1 MKSIHLLKNP
11 VQNYAWGSHSA
22 IAELMG
28 KPFPTEEPEAEMW
41 MGAHP
46 KAPSMVKIGPGDE
59 SLMDL
64 VKQRPHDILG
74 KKTAAVF
81 DNRLPYLFKV
91 LAIEK
96 PLSIQVH
103 PDREQAKT
111 GFARENHLG
120 IPMDAAE
127 RNYRD
132 DNHKPECI
140 CALTHFWALNGF
152 RDNATM
158 INLLRESCGDSLG
171 AGIRE
176 LEENVDSQG
185 LKGFLDILFK
195 LKEDDVKKIL
205 NRAVPHAE
213 ACRDKDPA
221 LDWMARLHKTYPGDI
236 GVLFPLILNLVC
248 LNPGQAM
255 CLPAGQMH
263 AYLKGVGIE
272 LMANS
277 DNVLRG
283 GLTPKHMDVFELLN
297 ILNFKVQPLEIIE
310 PENRRAYE
318 NAYPTPA
325 SEFEL
330 SVIETVEGEPYAS
343 EKDRGV
349 EILLLTTGEVDI
361 FQGSD
366 PEPMRLNCG
375 MSVIVPAAVESYL
388 IKGKGTVYKASVPST
403 DTSVHRTE

>member
-1 MKSIHLLKNP
+1 
-11 VQNYAWGSHSA
+11 
-22 IAELMG
+22 
-28 KPFPTEEPEAEMW
+28 
-41 MGAHP
+41 
-46 KAPSMVKIGPGDE
+46 
-59 SLMDL
+59 
-64 VKQRPHDILG
+64 
-74 KKTAAVF
+74 
-81 DNRLPYLFKV
+81 
-91 LAIEK
+91 
-96 PLSIQVH
+96 
-103 PDREQAKT
+103 
-111 GFARENHLG
+111 
-120 IPMDAAE
+120 
-127 RNYRD
+127 
-132 DNHKPECI
+132 
-140 CALTHFWALNGF
+140 
-152 RDNATM
+152 
-158 INLLRESCGDSLG
+158 
-171 AGIRE
+171 
-176 LEENVDSQG
+176 
-185 LKGFLDILFK
+185 
-195 LKEDDVKKIL
+195 
-205 NRAVPHAE
+205 
-213 ACRDKDPA
+213 
-221 LDWMARLHKTYPGDI
+221 
-236 GVLFPLILNLVC
+236 
-248 LNPGQAM
+248 
-255 CLPAGQMH
+255 MH

-283 GLTPKHMDVFELLN
+283 GLAPKHVDGLELLN